1 MSNTSEVTPYADSGS
16 SDLGSSLATSAAVGA
31 GAGLVMAGGALI
43 ACAKF
48 LCEETEQD
56 IQAKAQFKHQR
67 REERLAA
74 ARMSCVTLYLKDPS
88 SVMEAARSLGYR
100 VVQSPGVNL
109 QTGPAP
115 VFMQD
120 VAGRRLALQ
129 PMHDRVA
136 IASNCAGAPVTQV
149 MHLHSVQAVQKHL
162 GTAQWSALKS
172 RQLADGRVEFEAREA
187 SAGREGGAATVKAQV
202 GSDGRVHVDID
213 VKGNRCEKI
222 LGELSKAVGGKATV
236 VKKKPAYWQLP
247 GEPARIKV

>member
-1 MSNTSEVTPYADSGS
+1 MSNTSEVTPYVDTGS
-16 SDLGSSLATSAAVGA
+16 SDLGVGA
-31 GAGLVMAGGALI
+31 GLIVAGGALA

-56 IQAKAQFKHQR
+56 IQAKAQFKQQR

-74 ARMSCVTLYLKDPS
+74 ASMRCSTLHLKDTS
-88 SVMEAARSLGYR
+88 SLVDAARSLGYR
-100 VVQSPGVNL
+100 VVQSPGANL

-129 PMHDRVA
+129 PMHDRVE
-136 IASNCAGAPVTQV
+136 IGGNFAGAPVAQV

-172 RQLADGRVEFEAREA
+172 RRLADGRVEFEAREA
-187 SAGREGGAATVKAQV
+187 SAGQEGGAAIIKAQV
-202 GSDGRVHVDID
+202 GTDGRLHVDID
-213 VKGNRCEKI
+213 VKGNRCERI
-222 LGELSKAVGGKATV
+222 LGELSKAVGGKASV
-236 VKKKPAYWQLP
+236 IKKKPAYWQLP
-247 GEPARIKV
+247 GEPTRVKV